1 MLTRLLKDFQGDILT
16 VPGRAIALV
25 FILVLLLLP
34 QVVPNHM
41 LLPLII
47 ANLYVIYAVS
57 WDLLSGYTGQMNL
70 GHALFFGGAGYVAAL
85 LSRYHDL
92 DPWLTIPVGGIAAAL
107 VGLLVCI
114 PALRLRG
121 PYLSLV
127 TLALPIIALGIIM
140 YYKEYTFGELG
151 VGGISKIYRTDDII
165 QSREIEAYI
174 SLAVMLVS
182 VFIMW
187 KFTDAKSTIVRT
199 GLLFHAIREDEI
211 AARACG
217 INTVRYKFLAFAIG
231 GFFAG
236 IAGAFYA
243 HVIGVA
249 EPKSIGI
256 YQSFLPII
264 WVVFGGIASV
274 YGGMIGV
281 FALYYFLDQFLLND
295 VLEITSDAKRQLAQA
310 GIIVIVLLFMPE
322 GIGVWIK
329 DKLEKTCPRCKIANA
344 RFRRS
349 CRACGAS
356 LHTKGNE
363 PTIPDMS
370 SG

>member
-1 MLTRLLKDFQGDILT
+1 MT
-16 VPGRAIALV
+16 VPGRAIALG

-34 QVVPNHM
+34 QVVPAHM

-85 LSRYHDL
+85 LSKYHHL
-92 DPWLTIPVGGIAAAL
+92 DPWLTIPIGGVAAAL
-107 VGLLVCI
+107 VGLLVCL

-127 TLALPIIALGIIM
+127 TLALPVIALGIIM
-140 YYKEYTFGELG
+140 YFKDYTFGEMG
-151 VGGISKIYRTDDII
+151 VGGISKIYRTDNIGD
-165 QSREIEAYI
+165 SRLIEAYI
-174 SLAVMLVS
+174 SLAMMLVS

-187 KFTDAKSTIVRT
+187 KFTDAKSSIVRT

-243 HVIGVA
+243 HVLGVA

-264 WVVFGGIASV
+264 WVVFGGIGSI
-274 YGGMIGV
+274 YGGVIGV
-281 FALYYFLDQFLLND
+281 FALYFFLDQFLLND
-295 VLEITSDAKRQLAQA
+295 VFEVTSDAKRQLVQG

-322 GIGVWIK
+322 GIGVWIR
-329 DKLEKTCPRCKIANA
+329 DKLERTCPRCKTTNA
-344 RFRRS
+344 AFRRT
-349 CRACGAS
+349 CRACGTS
-356 LHTKGNE
+356 LHSKGKE
-363 PTIPDMS
+363 STVPDTS
-370 SG
+370 S